1 MIGRVRRRCRALTTT
16 LAYRSFC
23 QNVDDAVAVP
33 LAPRIAKDIG
43 PFLPVT
49 SEDTLTLVLETL
61 AVVVQIDDGKWITED
76 LARAIVLAILDVWM
90 KNNKDPIF
98 ISIMSDVLE
107 SLASSSA
114 PGVYAAVVQQALPT
128 LTNAIATYATT
139 DSWIASAAVEL
150 ANSLVEGAPEGGLGD
165 GFLALLAPS
174 LFACLHT
181 TEDRETIQVYLL
193 IALDLTLA
201 R

>member
-1 MIGRVRRRCRALTTT
+1 M
-16 LAYRSFC
+16 
-23 QNVDDAVAVP
+23 AVP

-61 AVVVQIDDGKWITED
+61 AVVEQIDDGKWITED
-76 LARAIVLAILDVWM
+76 LARPLVVAILDVWM

-107 SLASSSA
+107 SLASSPA
-114 PGVYAAVVQQALPT
+114 PGVYPAVVQQALPV
-128 LTNAIATYATT
+128 LANAIGAHATT
-139 DSWIASAAVEL
+139 DSWISGAAIEL
-150 ANSLVEGAPEGGLGD
+150 TNSLVEGAPETGLGD

-174 LFACLHT
+174 LFACLAAA
-181 TEDRETIQVYLL
+181 EDRDTIQVCVPPSSMS
-193 IALDLTLA
+193 
-201 R
+201 RRH